1 MATESNK
8 KSGNLRMP
16 RPSPPRA
23 RRRIDR
29 RLRPTFDRGLEG
41 FVHLE
46 PRLLL
51 SALSETGASGARS
64 AAQIE
69 RLTQRELHHV
79 KPAHTHKRLT
89 PSQAVN
95 AAYAAFTAGYTKVLN
110 DYVNSINETSSSTIT
125 VSATVTSTYS
135 TGSSVIQVDNA
146 AVFGPEGQ
154 FNPMVTAN
162 AVLGTVSLGTL
173 TFSGSSGNLLIVSG
187 TNLPGG
193 SVPATSVL
201 TASVPASAQTS
212 ANAIFPTYVIN
223 STIQMAIR
231 LVKYFNKLPIK
242 LPPENAPPHTPVQ
255 RGAMQTFVY
264 QSIVGTTAA
273 SLNQSVAGGSST
285 SLQQL
290 LLAIPLPTTAGSD
303 LQIYE
308 AAVASAI
315 TLSRQQ
321 LRDGIALVFN
331 RTLLVNAQPPA
342 NRLGENFNS
351 SSGGSSSAG
360 SSSSTSGSSSSTGT

>member
-1 MATESNK
+1 MATESIK
-8 KSGNLRMP
+8 KREPLLIT
-16 RPSPPRA
+16 RPSP
-23 RRRIDR
+23 RRKRRQIDR

-41 FVHLE
+41 FLPLE

-51 SALSETGASGARS
+51 SALSESGAGATRA

-69 RLTQRELHHV
+69 RLTQRALNQV
-79 KPAHTHKRLT
+79 KAVHSHKRLT

-95 AAYAAFTAGYTKVLN
+95 AAYAAFTSGYQTVLN
-110 DYVNSINETSSSTIT
+110 DYVNSINEQSSN
-125 VSATVTSTYS
+125 TVTATAIVTSAFNPP
-135 TGSSVIQVDNA
+135 SSVIQVDNA

-154 FNPMVTAN
+154 FNPPVVAS
-162 AVLGTVSLGTL
+162 AVLGTTSLGAVTL
-173 TFSGSSGNLLIVSG
+173 SGSSGNLLIVSSSQPL
-187 TNLPGG
+187 TTMLP
-193 SVPATSVL
+193 VNTIL

-212 ANAIFPTYVIN
+212 ASSIFPTYVIN

-255 RGAMQTFVY
+255 RGAIQTFVY

-273 SLNQSVAGGSST
+273 TLNQSVAGGSST

-303 LQIYE
+303 LQIYK

-315 TLSRQQ
+315 AESRQQ

-351 SSGGSSSAG
+351 SSGSSSSG
-360 SSSSTSGSSSSTGT
+360 SSSSTSGSSSSSGG